1 MVGSGLDVME
11 GVVSVGQIF
20 DFSGIEKSEK
30 TIRKTWSEFR
40 DALAK
45 GIFTYNEVEKAK
57 RCTFLKVYD
66 DLFHQHSG
74 IEHKTIK
81 IKDLEGLL
89 VGRGTILDEKE
100 EPDYE
105 RFIPKK

>member
-1 MVGSGLDVME
+1 MSDLDVVQSDNSTVGCMVGSGLDVME

-66 DLFHQHSG
+66 DLFHQH
-74 IEHKTIK
+74 
-81 IKDLEGLL
+81 
-89 VGRGTILDEKE
+89 
-100 EPDYE
+100 
-105 RFIPKK
+105 